1 MFCLSAHREVEM
13 EAKRRDTAGT
23 RPRPRRAGS
32 ALLFAALALALVTTS
47 WGCSSQPAATVES
60 TALTASGTIQV
71 EEIRIA
77 AEMAGRVLD
86 VRARAGEQVRTDDI
100 LVVLDATPLLL
111 QLSLAEA
118 AVATARADLAL
129 ARSGPR
135 AEQIAAAQAA
145 LALAGAQRDGALAAW
160 ENARVA
166 IENPRELDARIAEAR
181 TQVALAEQGA
191 ELADAILASERL
203 LLDQQLEGTTQRRV
217 AEFQVTAAEEALAAA
232 QADQETARRLL
243 YWLRLIRSEPLALA
257 AQANAAE
264 GQHRV
269 AEARVKVA
277 QAQLDDL
284 EAGPSAV
291 EIRVPESAVRQAEA
305 ETNVLQVRLDRLT
318 LRSPIDGIVLRRV
331 LTAGEL
337 AAPAATILTVAD
349 LSKVVLVVHVP
360 ENRVGQVRLGQ
371 SALVTVDSYPSRTFR
386 GQVTRI
392 GDEPEFT
399 PRNVATAEKRLN
411 TFYSV
416 EIRLPNPE
424 RLLKPGMPAD
434 ADF

>member
-1 MFCLSAHREVEM
+1 
-13 EAKRRDTAGT
+13 
-23 RPRPRRAGS
+23 
-32 ALLFAALALALVTTS
+32 
-47 WGCSSQPAATVES
+47 
-60 TALTASGTIQV
+60 LTASGTIQV

-145 LALAGAQRDGALAAW
+145 LALAEAQRDGALAAW

-191 ELADAILASERL
+191 ELAEAILASERL
-203 LLDQQLEGTTQRRV
+203 LLDQHLEGTTQRRV

-305 ETNVLQVRLDRLT
+305 ETNVLQVRLNRLT